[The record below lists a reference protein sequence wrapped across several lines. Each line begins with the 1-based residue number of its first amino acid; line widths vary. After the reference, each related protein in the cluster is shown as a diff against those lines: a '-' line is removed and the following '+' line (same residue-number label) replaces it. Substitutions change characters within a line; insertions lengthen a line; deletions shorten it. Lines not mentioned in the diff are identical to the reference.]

1 MPLKI
6 IKYIGVII
14 LTVSIFTVSFYAGTL
29 ANCILNPESDQT
41 SGDQIDPTE

>member
-1 MPLKI
+1 M
-6 IKYIGVII
+6 KY
-14 LTVSIFTVSFYAGTL
+14 LVSTIDDLSHSFYAGTL